1 MTIPRGLYTTQQLC
15 EDVKNGDPVDLND
28 EQLISVA
35 VAATSELR
43 QRLPLSAIRQG
54 DLPESYTEA
63 AEFRRDVA
71 HTLEDGVQE
80 GQFYPPAE
88 KDFAYKVGDKV
99 VSIDGTIGVL
109 VERDSSGE
117 WWVKWEEV
125 CKWQYGYHNFDAEPS
140 GWTWESEDDLTIK
153 EEV

>member
-54 DLPESYTEA
+54 DLPESYGEA
-63 AEFRRDVA
+63 AVFRSHLA
-71 HTLEDGVQE
+71 HTLEDAVR
-80 GQFYPPAE
+80 
-88 KDFAYKVGDKV
+88 D
-99 VSIDGTIGVL
+99 GVL
-109 VERDSSGE
+109 
-117 WWVKWEEV
+117 
-125 CKWQYGYHNFDAEPS
+125 FPP
-140 GWTWESEDDLTIK
+140 K